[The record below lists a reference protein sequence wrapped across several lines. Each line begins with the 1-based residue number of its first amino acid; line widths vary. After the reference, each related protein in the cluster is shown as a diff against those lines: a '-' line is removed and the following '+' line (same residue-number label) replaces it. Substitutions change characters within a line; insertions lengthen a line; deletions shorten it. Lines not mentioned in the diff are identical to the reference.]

1 MELVLW
7 TTADGLH
14 NFPDAAQVARLK
26 AIASAHDMTYTVHL
40 PMDVQWTDGCEHES
54 LALAARVVV
63 ATSDLPVH
71 SYVFHLE
78 GTDAGSDAWH
88 TNRAKACAWLCDHI
102 GIPREKLAAEN
113 LENYAPDHVAS
124 IADNTGVGRTFDI
137 GHVWKQGGDPL
148 ALIPGWL
155 PQARVVHLHG
165 AAPDGHAVM
174 RDHLPLSVM
183 PEADIDAMIDALWE
197 WDGVL
202 TLEVFEGDYAPSRA
216 ALDESIRRVAA
227 ARG

>member
-14 NFPDAAQVARLK
+14 NFPDTAQVARLN

-40 PMDVQWTDGCEHES
+40 PMDLAWAHAREHES
-54 LALAARVVV
+54 LILAAQVV
-63 ATSDLPVH
+63 AATSGLPVH
-71 SYVFHLE
+71 SYVLHLE
-78 GTDAGSDAWH
+78 GTDAGSQAWH
-88 TNRAKACAWLCDHI
+88 TNRAKACAWLCDQI

-113 LENYAPDHVAS
+113 LENYAPEHVAS
-124 IADNTGVGRTFDI
+124 LADSMGVGRTFDI

-148 ALIPGWL
+148 ALMTDWL
-155 PQARVVHLHG
+155 PRAAVAHLHG
-165 AAPDGHAVM
+165 AARDSRGIM

-183 PEADIDAMIDALWE
+183 RDADIDAVIHALWE

-202 TLEVFEGDYAPSRA
+202 TLEVFEGDYPPSLA
-216 ALDESIRRVAA
+216 ALEDSIRRVSAG
-227 ARG
+227 RG